1 MDRSIPVSNK
11 LLQQLKKERDDELLF
26 KKLKQIQNGR
36 SEYSYRTSQK
46 KTQIDNQK
54 RKNNFLVEMRHKEV
68 NRENTI
74 LAKKIKEA
82 ENRPAG
88 TGKFTAYQQ
97 GR

>member
-11 LLQQLKKERDDELLF
+11 LVQQIKKERDDELLF

-46 KTQIDNQK
+46 KPQIDNQK

-88 TGKFTAYQQ
+88 TGKFTAYQK